1 MIRDLTGADAPVLA
15 ELYKAFFGEES
26 DVEKMREQLVQ
37 LQKDD
42 DYILLGYAGEDGQ
55 LLGSVMGI
63 VCQELYGDCR
73 PFLVLE
79 NMAVDSRARRKG
91 VGKALVQ
98 ELERRAAMAG
108 CSQILLVTEKVRVE
122 ACAFYESLGFSK
134 ETTGYKKK
142 IAQGG

>member
-1 MIRDLTGADAPVLA
+1 MIRELMATDAPVLA
-15 ELYKAFFGEES
+15 ELYKAFFNEES
-26 DVEKMREQLVQ
+26 DVEKMSGQIAL
-37 LQKDD
+37 LQNNPN
-42 DYILLGYAGEDGQ
+42 YILLGYAGDDGQ
-55 LLGSVMGI
+55 LIGSVMGI

-79 NMAVDSRARRKG
+79 NMVVDGRVRRKG

-98 ELERRAAMAG
+98 ELERRAAVAG
-108 CSQILLVTEKVRVE
+108 CSVILLVTERVRVE

-142 IAQGG
+142 IVCG